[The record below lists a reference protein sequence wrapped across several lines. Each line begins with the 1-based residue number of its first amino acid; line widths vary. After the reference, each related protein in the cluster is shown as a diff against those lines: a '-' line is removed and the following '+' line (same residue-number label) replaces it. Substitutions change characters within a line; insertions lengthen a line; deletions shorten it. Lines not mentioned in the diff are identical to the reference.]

1 MLINSVTMY
10 LSKYKKE
17 KAMKET
23 SKKEVISY
31 INEILEQL
39 DIEIIIKIYLFITT
53 RYSKEILHKK

>member
-1 MLINSVTMY
+1 
-10 LSKYKKE
+10 
-17 KAMKET
+17 MKET

>member
-1 MLINSVTMY
+1 MY